1 MLENI
6 RGPEGFRMKDK
17 RIKDSS
23 ITIAQAM
30 VTQDVNPAGNVHG
43 GVIMKLIDT
52 AAAVV
57 ASRHSRCNTVTA
69 SIDRLDFHHPVFV
82 GDLLFFKASLNMVG
96 RTSMEVGVR
105 VEAEN
110 LITGEV
116 RHTASAY
123 LTFVALDKAGHPQ
136 AVPPLIVETDD
147 EKRRNREAKTRR
159 EMRLAERKQE
169 AKCQLEPG
177 SCA

>member
-1 MLENI
+1 M
-6 RGPEGFRMKDK
+6 EGK
-17 RIKDSS
+17 RIKASS
-23 ITIAQAM
+23 VIIAQVM
-30 VTQDVNPAGNVHG
+30 IPQDANPAGNVHG

-57 ASRHSRCNTVTA
+57 ATRHSRCNAVTA

-110 LITGEV
+110 LISGEL

-123 LTFVALDKAGHPQ
+123 LTFVALDKDGRPQ

-159 EMRLAERKQE
+159 EVRLAERKQE
-169 AKCQLEPG
+169 AKCQLDPG
-177 SCA
+177 NCT

>member
-1 MLENI
+1 M
-6 RGPEGFRMKDK
+6 EGK
-17 RIKDSS
+17 RIKESS
-23 ITIAQAM
+23 VIIAQVM
-30 VTQDVNPAGNVHG
+30 IPQDANPSGNVHG

-82 GDLLFFKASLNMVG
+82 GDLLFFKAGMNMTG

-105 VEAEN
+105 VESEN
-110 LITGEV
+110 LMSGDV

-123 LTFVALDKAGHPQ
+123 LTFVALDKDGLPQ
-136 AVPPLIVETDD
+136 PVPPLIIGTEE
-147 EKRRNREAKTRR
+147 EKRRNHEAKSRR

-177 SCA
+177 SCL